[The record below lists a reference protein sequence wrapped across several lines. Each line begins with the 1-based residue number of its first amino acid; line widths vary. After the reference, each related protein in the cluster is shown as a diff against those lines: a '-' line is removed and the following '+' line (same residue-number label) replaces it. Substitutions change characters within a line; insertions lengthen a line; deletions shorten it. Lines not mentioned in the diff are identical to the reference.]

1 MVADQRMISTVESGV
16 VATKIVIVENI
27 RKEMLID
34 KAVTDGNTIMT
45 IRHSRKAE
53 ISFGDDS
60 ATLKQC
66 LKKFLI

>member
-1 MVADQRMISTVESGV
+1 MVADQRMISTVTSGV

-34 KAVTDGNTIMT
+34 KAVNTIMT

>member
-34 KAVTDGNTIMT
+34 KAVNTIMT